1 MVNWREAEV
10 NYLIDLVK
18 SNSYVWNS
26 SVPDF
31 KKKHKKALFWEL
43 AADKINNALHP
54 RTQFTRSSLNIQ
66 DFFVFEFAQLFYCV
80 YHQMIVS
87 RNGTIYVLISKQK

>member
-1 MVNWREAEV
+1 MVNWREGEV

-43 AADKINNALHP
+43 AADKINNALNP
-54 RTQFTRSSLNIQ
+54 RTPFTRSNEVKYLRLNLNLY
-66 DFFVFEFAQLFYCV
+66 LFN
-80 YHQMIVS
+80 HIILFIF
-87 RNGTIYVLISKQK
+87 R